1 MRYRVDELAGRCAVS
16 VDTVR
21 FYQAQG
27 LLPAPKREGRLAW
40 YSDDHLDRLKR
51 IRELKDKGFSLA
63 SIKRLLSGTADEADE
78 ALVSAVAGSVPGDP
92 AGELLTVEALAER
105 TGVSP
110 ALLGAIER
118 EGLISARMVDGEA
131 RYTAADAD
139 AVRSGLSLLEA
150 GLPLSEL
157 LDLARK
163 HDEAMR
169 TVAEQAV
176 EMFITF
182 VRDPIRA
189 SVGDEAEAG
198 DRLVEA
204 FRKMLPA
211 TSALVANHFQR
222 VLLKVAQE
230 RIKREGLEIEIEGKA
245 GPQWPS

>member
-1 MRYRVDELAGRCAVS
+1 MTATNVAPDLPPLREVIARHGLSASKALGQNFLFDGQLLA
-16 VDTVR
+16 
-21 FYQAQG
+21 
-27 LLPAPKREGRLAW
+27 
-40 YSDDHLDRLKR
+40 R
-51 IRELKDKGFSLA
+51 IA
-63 SIKRLLSGTADEADE
+63 A
-78 ALVSAVAGSVPGDP
+78 VPGDL
-92 AGELLTVEALAER
+92 AAELLTVEVLAER

-169 TVAEQAV
+169 VVAEQAV

-230 RIKREGLEIEIEGKA
+230 RIESEGLEIEIEGKA